1 MNEQSY
7 ILGSERAWIHVL
19 QLCLQHLDNN
29 DSLVEKSR
37 LILERT
43 EVVHKLRSL
52 CEDFGDN
59 DWEPNLHLAD
69 IIDKHLAVYLYSK

>member
-1 MNEQSY
+1 MEESAY
-7 ILGSERAWIHVL
+7 ILGSERAWMHML

-29 DSLVEKSR
+29 DPMVKKSR

-43 EVVHKLRSL
+43 EAIHRLRSL

-69 IIDKHLAVYLYSK
+69 IIEKHLGKHLYA